1 MSAAERSVFDVFED
15 IANNIED
22 IFRSEIRLAKTQI
35 REEIAT
41 SKSSVSLVG
50 LGILSAIF
58 AVFFALVAIVCALSY
73 VLPNWA
79 AALLVA
85 LGLAACA
92 GIVISAG
99 LRRFKRINS
108 VPKTTGSLKEND
120 QWARRQTR

>member
-15 IANNIED
+15 IASNIED

-85 LGLAACA
+85 LGLAVCA

-108 VPKTTGSLKEND
+108 VPKTTASFKEND
-120 QWARRQTR
+120 QWARQQTR

>member
-15 IANNIED
+15 IANNIEG

-99 LRRFKRINS
+99 LRRFKRINAG
-108 VPKTTGSLKEND
+108 PKTTGSLKEND